1 MPPPSQA
8 RARRPTAPP
17 PARLQGAEAIGR
29 WLGRSARPVQS
40 SHSNFLSALR
50 PSSPPSADH
59 GLACGLRT
67 VLGLLRGAPPSRA
80 ESSRPCRTPIAY
92 NPRPSGRDT
101 PPWTPRARG
110 APAWAHGRRR
120 VSRKTEGR
128 GPSASRQTFR
138 QGRTGLMPRGRGCP
152 RPCAREREKNRACL
166 EESNNEYW
174 ARTAALASAQHQNSR
189 CNGEPLQRRSLPP
202 PSLKPGAL
210 KCGTGR
216 A

>member
-1 MPPPSQA
+1 MA
-8 RARRPTAPP
+8 REERASST
-17 PARLQGAEAIGR
+17 
-29 WLGRSARPVQS
+29 S

-110 APAWAHGRRR
+110 APASHGPM
-120 VSRKTEGR
+120 GA
-128 GPSASRQTFR
+128 G
-138 QGRTGLMPRGRGCP
+138 GCLGKLRDAVP
-152 RPCAREREKNRACL
+152 RPRDKLSDTGERVC
-166 EESNNEYW
+166 
-174 ARTAALASAQHQNSR
+174 
-189 CNGEPLQRRSLPP
+189 
-202 PSLKPGAL
+202 
-210 KCGTGR
+210 
-216 A
+216 